1 MIWNNL
7 FILEEAKAYLGWERI
22 KDMLRNEEHKRL
34 STDLTSSGDSKDTT
48 SLSKLKNEEFLHLR
62 SNYKSYTP
70 IVRLLFCVLALF
82 VALWD
87 IMLYFTSLYFH
98 ITLEK
103 IIGAS
108 IAILVW
114 FLLYKVIYTK
124 NWSPGLPGEGMFKY
138 VQEKKFK
145 RSDSVLKKYENSQK
159 WTGRDDIPKFMGMPI
174 YGANYNNQKNNEEN
188 NHEDEFTRNV
198 RNARKA
204 SFDRDAS
211 YGNLSK
217 NRSRSRST
225 SRTRISSIS
234 RSALN
239 LKW

>member
-7 FILEEAKAYLGWERI
+7 FIIEESKAYLGWERI

-34 STDLTSSGDSKDTT
+34 STDLSSSGDKHQTALT
-48 SLSKLKNEEFLHLR
+48 KLKNEEFLHLR
-62 SNYKSYTP
+62 ANYKSYTP
-70 IVRLLFCVLALF
+70 WVRLLFCVLALF

-108 IAILVW
+108 LAVLVW
-114 FLLYKVIYTK
+114 FLLYRVIYTSK
-124 NWSPGLPGEGMFKY
+124 WSPGLPGEGMFKY
-138 VQEKKFK
+138 VTEKKFK

-174 YGANYNNQKNNEEN
+174 YGASKPEPEPQSHGDE
-188 NHEDEFTRNV
+188 EFTRNV

-225 SRTRISSIS
+225 SRTRVSSVS
-234 RSALN
+234 RSSLN